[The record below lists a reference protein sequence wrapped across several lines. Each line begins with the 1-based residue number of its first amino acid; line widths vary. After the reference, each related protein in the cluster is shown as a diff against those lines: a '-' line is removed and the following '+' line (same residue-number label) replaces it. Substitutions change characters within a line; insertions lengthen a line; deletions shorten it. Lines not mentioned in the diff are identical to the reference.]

1 MHRSLQTQA
10 LTWLAALATIVAVA
24 LPSTDRGLFAAAL
37 LLGAVLANA
46 REQIAA
52 RRGKLRVL
60 AGDALGAALA
70 WAFVAAR
77 ADAKLGARMPT
88 RLSVGVCVVA
98 AALPTVALLLR
109 AGTALRA
116 RWSGKLGHDLEDLED
131 LDL

>member
-24 LPSTDRGLFAAAL
+24 VPSTDRGLFAAAL

-46 REQIAA
+46 REHVAA
-52 RRGKLRVL
+52 RRGKLRVVV
-60 AGDALGAALA
+60 GDAIGATLA

-77 ADAKLGARMPT
+77 AGTRLGALVPT
-88 RLSVGVCVVA
+88 KLTVGVCVVA
-98 AALPTVALLLR
+98 AVLPTIAFLMR
-109 AGTALRA
+109 AGVAARA
-116 RWSGKLGHDLEDLED
+116 RWTGRIEPELEDLED